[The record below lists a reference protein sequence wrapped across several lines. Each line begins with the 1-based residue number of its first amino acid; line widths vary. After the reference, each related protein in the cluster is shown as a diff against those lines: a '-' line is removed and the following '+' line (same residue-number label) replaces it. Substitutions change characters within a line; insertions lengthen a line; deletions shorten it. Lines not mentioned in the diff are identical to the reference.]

1 MDVYQLRDNLKN
13 TIKNKRE
20 LLVDISDDSSDD
32 LVAQFLNINID
43 ELERILVDVEICCE
57 HQPKFVVLIDE
68 TNRYTEP
75 DYGPPDPPPQMCYE
89 TRARYTAI
97 LSEEE
102 LEEWIQ
108 ENLGKKFKIFKI
120 EPIQYKTTIKV
131 DIVK

>member
-57 HQPKFVVLIDE
+57 QSTRE
-68 TNRYTEP
+68 SR
-75 DYGPPDPPPQMCYE
+75 DPTQLQSAGV
-89 TRARYTAI
+89 RSDAKR
-97 LSEEE
+97 
-102 LEEWIQ
+102 
-108 ENLGKKFKIFKI
+108 ENLLNFL
-120 EPIQYKTTIKV
+120 
-131 DIVK
+131 